1 MGIRKL
7 PDVLINQIAAGEV
20 IERPAFVV
28 KELVEN
34 AIDAKAREIEIIIK
48 NGGRSV
54 VIVSDDGYGISKK
67 DLKLSVQR
75 HATSKLN
82 ERDLYNISFLG
93 FRGEALPSIASVS
106 DLKIESLEK
115 NKSEAWSLQ
124 INNNEFKSFSPSSR
138 NQGTKVSVNDLF
150 KTVPARLKFLKSNQ
164 GENAHSQ
171 QILKRLAIVNPTI
184 KFKLKIDDKEILN
197 LEKEDD
203 TKQGLINRVSS
214 ILGKD
219 FIENSIDFKKQIFY
233 EDKPI
238 IVSGIISSPAFNK
251 ANQIRQ
257 YIFVNG
263 RPVQDRGLSSVIRLS
278 YRDSLPR
285 GRHPLYCVFLKLPN
299 NFVDVNV
306 HPTKMEVRFKD
317 YALIKS
323 IIISSITNSLNNEGS
338 KSINL
343 DSKIS
348 NNSFGNLNHNNYI
361 ESNKQSLISD
371 LKLEPFVKSY
381 ASYKDQ
387 SNNKNQKDSKE
398 YPLGYAIYQFNKN
411 YILSISSN
419 GIVIIDQ
426 HAAHERLVLEKMK
439 KNLDKKKKETQL
451 LLIPIL
457 IDLENE
463 QFNFFTK
470 NIKIFKSLGFNLE
483 EFGKN
488 SIIIRS
494 IPTLLNNYNIEE
506 IIKDL
511 CDDMIVS
518 GFPLDYQERINL
530 IMGNICC
537 HRAIRSGRILTIEEM
552 NSLLREMEVTPN
564 SGQCNHGRP
573 TSICL
578 SLKEIEKL
586 FQRT

>member
-1 MGIRKL
+1 MDHSKILGTVLAGGKSQRFGEDKSQVQLGNQLLIDYVL
-7 PDVLINQIAAGEV
+7 AEIIDVFN
-20 IERPAFVV
+20 
-28 KELVEN
+28 
-34 AIDAKAREIEIIIK
+34 EIII
-48 NGGRSV
+48 
-54 VIVSDDGYGISKK
+54 VSNNPIKFN
-67 DLKLSVQR
+67 Q
-75 HATSKLN
+75 
-82 ERDLYNISFLG
+82 
-93 FRGEALPSIASVS
+93 
-106 DLKIESLEK
+106 
-115 NKSEAWSLQ
+115 SE
-124 INNNEFKSFSPSSR
+124 
-138 NQGTKVSVNDLF
+138 KVS
-150 KTVPARLKFLKSNQ
+150 
-164 GENAHSQ
+164 
-171 QILKRLAIVNPTI
+171 
-184 KFKLKIDDKEILN
+184 
-197 LEKEDD
+197 
-203 TKQGLINRVSS
+203 LI
-214 ILGKD
+214 KD
-219 FIENSIDFKKQIFY
+219 FKNNLGPLGGVLSAMKWIKENNKDYQWVSTFPTDTPFFKKQIFY

-285 GRHPLYCVFLKLPN
+285 GRHPLYCVFLKIPN

-317 YALIKS
+317 YSLIKS

-463 QFNFFTK
+463 QFNFFIK
-470 NIKIFKSLGFNLE
+470 NIKIFKSLGFNIE

>member
-34 AIDAKAREIEIIIK
+34 AIDAKAKEIEIIIK
-48 NGGRSV
+48 NGGRSF
-54 VIVSDDGYGISKK
+54 VIVSDDGEGISKR

-82 ERDLYNISFLG
+82 ESDLYNISYLG

-106 DLKIESLEK
+106 NLKIESLEK
-115 NKSEAWSLQ
+115 NKSEAWGLQ
-124 INNNEFKSFSPSSR
+124 INNNELIDCSPSSR

-150 KTVPARLKFLKSNQ
+150 KKVPARLKFLKSNQ

-171 QILKRLAIVNPTI
+171 QILKRLAIANHTI
-184 KFKLKIDDKEILN
+184 KFILKIDDKEVLN
-197 LEKEDD
+197 LQKEDN
-203 TKQGLINRVSS
+203 TKQGLRNRVSS
-214 ILGKD
+214 ILGMG
-219 FIENSIDFKKQIFY
+219 FIENSIEFNKQTFY
-233 EDKPI
+233 EDEPI
-238 IVSGIISSPAFNK
+238 IIKGIISLPIFNK

-278 YRDSLPR
+278 YRDGLPR
-285 GRHPLYCVFLKLPN
+285 GRHPLYCIFLELPKH
-299 NFVDVNV
+299 FVDVNV

-317 YALIKS
+317 YSLIKS
-323 IIISSITNSLNNEGS
+323 IIISSITNSLNNEGN
-338 KSINL
+338 KSINI
-343 DSKIS
+343 DSKSS
-348 NNSFGNLNHNNYI
+348 NNSFNSFNKNNEIQSNHQSFINNL
-361 ESNKQSLISD
+361 E
-371 LKLEPFVKSY
+371 LEPFVKKYTSEVDKY
-381 ASYKDQ
+381 NYKEMK
-387 SNNKNQKDSKE
+387 NNKDF
-398 YPLGYAIYQFNKN
+398 PLGYAIYQFKKN

-419 GIVIIDQ
+419 GMVIVDQ

-439 KNLDKKKKETQL
+439 KNFDSEKKETQL
-451 LLIPIL
+451 LLIPIV

-463 QFNFFTK
+463 QFNFFIQ
-470 NIKIFKSLGFNLE
+470 NIKIFNNLGFKIE

-494 IPTLLNNYNIEE
+494 IPTLLKNFNIEE

-511 CDDMIVS
+511 CDDMIVT
-518 GFPLDYQERINL
+518 GFPIDYQEKINL

-537 HRAIRSGRILTIEEM
+537 HKAIRSGRSLSLQEM

-564 SGQCNHGRP
+564 SSQCNHGRP
-573 TSICL
+573 TSIQL